1 MIVYPNC
8 KINLGLNV
16 VSKRP
21 DGFHNIESILY
32 PIPWF
37 DILEIIPSKK
47 NNFLFDGIQINCPET
62 ENLCFKAHQLL
73 QKQKGIPEIN
83 LYLYKN
89 IPSGAGLGG
98 GSSDGAFTLRALND
112 LFSLN
117 LDEETLRGSASN
129 LGSDCP
135 FFIQDQPCLVTG
147 TGNILMPLPA
157 TLKGYYIVV
166 IKPDISI
173 STKEA
178 YGMVTPKKAQKPL
191 TEIIKLPVRDW
202 KNLMVND
209 FEEPIFKKYPKIN
222 SIKKLLY
229 EKGAIYASMSGS
241 GSAVYG
247 LFENKIDMTG
257 DFQDCIFW
265 NGRLA

>member
-32 PIPWF
+32 PVPWC

-47 NNFLFDGIQINCPET
+47 NNLLFDGIKINCPET

-73 QKQKGIPEIN
+73 KKQYGIPEIN
-83 LYLYKN
+83 LFLYKK
-89 IPSGAGLGG
+89 IPFGAGLGG

-117 LDEETLRGSASN
+117 LDETTLKEFASV
-129 LGSDCP
+129 LGSDCS
-135 FFIQDQPCLVTG
+135 FFVQDKPCLVTG
-147 TGNILMPLPA
+147 TGTNLLPLSFS
-157 TLKGYYIVV
+157 LKGYFIVI

-173 STKEA
+173 STKET
-178 YGMVTPKKAQKPL
+178 YNLVSPKEPQTSL
-191 TEIIKLPVRDW
+191 SEIINLPVKDW
-202 KNLMVND
+202 KDNLFNA
-209 FEEPIFKKYPKIN
+209 FEEPVFNKRPKI
-222 SIKKLLY
+222 STIKKKLY
-229 EKGAIYASMSGS
+229 DKGAVYASMSGT

-247 LFENKIDMTG
+247 LFENEIDMAG
-257 DFQDCIFW
+257 EFQDCITW
-265 NGRLA
+265 KGYLS

>member
-32 PIPWF
+32 PIPWC

-73 QKQKGIPEIN
+73 QKQNGIPEIN

-157 TLKGYYIVV
+157 TLKGYYIVM

-178 YGMVTPKKAQKPL
+178 YGMVTPKKAQNPL